1 MLLQIALFHYFMVE
15 YYSIVCI
22 HIYIYIF
29 KSIAVYMYI
38 PHLLFCSSV
47 NGHVDCFHVLAIVSS
62 AAMNIVRHV
71 SF

>member
-22 HIYIYIF
+22 HIYIF
-29 KSIAVYMYI
+29 ESIPVYMYI
-38 PHLLFCSSV
+38 PHLLFCSSGS
-47 NGHVDCFHVLAIVSS
+47 GHVDCFYVLAIVSS
-62 AAMNIVRHV
+62 AAMNIVMHV